1 METGFKG
8 LVAVVTGAGR
18 GIGRAIALALA
29 QAGAKVAVLARTQ
42 PEIEE
47 TAALINES
55 GAGQAFAVDVTD
67 LSGVLRTMEKIE
79 AGIGP
84 VDVLVNNAGQP
95 GRIGPFVN
103 SDPGEWWRVLD
114 VNVRGP
120 MLCTH
125 AVLPGMMSRG
135 RGRVVNI
142 ASGVLPYPYL
152 SAYVTSK
159 TALVRFTEILAAETR
174 ARGVYAFA
182 VGPGTTRTAMS
193 EGSLTS
199 EEGRRWIPWFGRI
212 FTEKLDVPMERPVR
226 LVLDLASG
234 RADALSGRYVTVFDD
249 VDAMLLRA
257 AEIEAEGLY
266 SLRVRKLDDGMPAAL
281 AALLSTGERGGN

>member
-84 VDVLVNNAGQP
+84 VDVLVN
-95 GRIGPFVN
+95 

-142 ASGVLPYPYL
+142 ASGVLPYPY
-152 SAYVTSK
+152 
-159 TALVRFTEILAAETR
+159 
-174 ARGVYAFA
+174 
-182 VGPGTTRTAMS
+182 
-193 EGSLTS
+193 
-199 EEGRRWIPWFGRI
+199 
-212 FTEKLDVPMERPVR
+212 
-226 LVLDLASG
+226 
-234 RADALSGRYVTVFDD
+234 
-249 VDAMLLRA
+249 
-257 AEIEAEGLY
+257 
-266 SLRVRKLDDGMPAAL
+266 
-281 AALLSTGERGGN
+281 